1 MPRTNA
7 REEIR
12 VEKAVGFLQRC
23 PNLTVPED
31 FTPQEIAC
39 KAQRMWIYQR
49 WNKPTQRNLVPSLNY
64 DTTINKRPR
73 WRGRNQ
79 PGD

>member
-7 REEIR
+7 REDIR

-49 WNKPTQRNLVPSLNY
+49 WNKLTQRNLVPSINY
-64 DTTINKRPR
+64 TTINKQLR
-73 WRGRNQ
+73 WHGRN
-79 PGD
+79 